1 MSGNTEATGSP
12 LSTVKWLVA
21 ISLATGAIVGN
32 QMYAEVGLLY
42 RILGVVALMVL
53 AIAVAAT
60 TTKGKAFRILLKEA
74 NIERRKVVWPT
85 RQETTQTTLI
95 VVAVVILVAILLWG
109 LDSLLSWIISS
120 VIG

>member
-12 LSTVKWLVA
+12 LSTVKWLLA
-21 ISLATGAIVGN
+21 IILTSGAIVGN

-42 RILGVVALMVL
+42 RILGVVALMAVAL
-53 AIAVAAT
+53 AIAAT

>member
-1 MSGNTEATGSP
+1 MSGNTETAKAP
-12 LSTVKWLVA
+12 FSTFKWLMA
-21 ISLATGAIVGN
+21 ISIASAAIVGN

-42 RILGVVALMVL
+42 RILGVVALM
-53 AIAVAAT
+53 AIALGFASAT
-60 TTKGKAFRILLKEA
+60 TRGRAFIVLLKEA

-95 VVAVVILVAILLWG
+95 VVAVVVVVAILLWI
-109 LDSLLSWIISS
+109 LDSGLSWIVSS